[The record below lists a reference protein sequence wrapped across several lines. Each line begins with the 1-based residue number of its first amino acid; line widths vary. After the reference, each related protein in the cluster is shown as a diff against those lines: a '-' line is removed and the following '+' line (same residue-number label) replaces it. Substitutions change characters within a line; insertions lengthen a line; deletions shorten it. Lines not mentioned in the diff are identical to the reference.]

1 MKLFTLFL
9 ETSFH
14 NMWFGTYALFKKMS
28 YLYHL
33 HGKFRKALTWERT
46 ENVSNLIWKYF
57 LMVTY
62 FKFTQ
67 DIPPFC
73 VKAGGYVY
81 FILLSSAATIEFF
94 SFSLPTRRFMKSL
107 SLSWHKKWCS
117 WDKLTSSETFYVVLS
132 TFNERT
138 LSYWNW
144 LFINTCWNW
153 TLLIGGKAYILA
165 LLTCWELLGRFKLN
179 VIALQRF
186 YLTQI
191 LKIFYANFNDFIIS
205 LLYLYTVT
213 CYSSCSQYAVM
224 MMKTFCLVPESK
236 SMVSELYF
244 FIGCFDGLLW
254 LAIQPIFSL
263 THFQPMFHF

>member
-1 MKLFTLFL
+1 
-9 ETSFH
+9 
-14 NMWFGTYALFKKMS
+14 
-28 YLYHL
+28 
-33 HGKFRKALTWERT
+33 
-46 ENVSNLIWKYF
+46 
-57 LMVTY
+57 MVTY

-132 TFNERT
+132 TFNETT

-144 LFINTCWNW
+144 LFINNCWNW
-153 TLLIGGKAYILA
+153 TLLTGGKAYILA

-191 LKIFYANFNDFIIS
+191 LKYFMLILMTS
-205 LLYLYTVT
+205 LY
-213 CYSSCSQYAVM
+213 
-224 MMKTFCLVPESK
+224 P
-236 SMVSELYF
+236 YF
-244 FIGCFDGLLW
+244 TYIL
-254 LAIQPIFSL
+254 
-263 THFQPMFHF
+263 